1 MGLVGVE
8 TVSPS
13 KPAPERSHRA
23 GQPGGTSTQPDTGDL
38 WAKLMAKANLSKALK
53 RVERNGGAPGPDGMT
68 TAELRPWL
76 HQHWPQ
82 LRQAL
87 DDGTYRPHP
96 VRRATI
102 PKPDGGQRELGVP
115 TVVDR
120 LICQAIAQVL
130 VPIFDPAFAGHSF
143 GFRPARSAHQ
153 AVNAARGLIHN
164 GYGWVVDVDL
174 DRFFDRVGHDV
185 LMARLARKVADR
197 KVLRLIR
204 RYLVAGIMVDG
215 VTQPS
220 AEGTP
225 QGSPLSPMLANVMLD
240 DVDREL
246 EGRGHRFVRYA
257 DDLRAFVRSERAAQR
272 VLDSV
277 SRFVEGQLKLKV
289 NRTKSKVTE
298 ASEATLLGFGFWF
311 RDGQTRIRVAKAALG
326 RFKQRLRNLTRR
338 NWGISMQERI
348 GRINRFAT
356 GWMAYF
362 GISEMPT
369 ACNDLDKW
377 LRRRLR
383 QVSWK
388 QWKRGRTRYR
398 ELCRLGVKPW
408 AARITAYGSKGSWR
422 MAASPSMQ
430 WAQPTSFWT
439 EQGLRTRT
447 DAWRQF
453 AYKRAG

>member
-1 MGLVGVE
+1 
-8 TVSPS
+8 
-13 KPAPERSHRA
+13 
-23 GQPGGTSTQPDTGDL
+23 
-38 WAKLMAKANLSKALK
+38 MAKANLSKALK

-82 LRQAL
+82 LRQAR
-87 DDGTYRPHP
+87 DDATYRPHP
-96 VRRATI
+96 VRRVTI

-115 TVVDR
+115 TVDR

-130 VPIFDPAFAGHSF
+130 VPIFDPVFSEHSF
-143 GFRPARSAHQ
+143 GFRPARSAPQ

-164 GYGWVVDVDL
+164 GSGWVVDVDL
-174 DRFFDRVGHDV
+174 DRFFDRVQHDV
-185 LMARLARKVADR
+185 FMAHLARKVADR

-215 VTQPS
+215 VKQPS
-220 AEGTP
+220 AKGTP

-240 DVDREL
+240 DLDREL
-246 EGRGHRFVRYA
+246 EARGHRFVRYA
-257 DDLRAFVRSERAAQR
+257 DDLRVFVRSERAAQR

-311 RDGQTRIRVAKAALG
+311 RAGQTRIRVAKAALG
-326 RFKQRLRNLTRR
+326 RCKQRLQNLTRR
-338 NWGISMQERI
+338 NWGTSVQERI

-362 GISEMPT
+362 GISKMPT
-369 ACNDLDKW
+369 AFNDLDKW

-388 QWKRGRTRYR
+388 QWKRGRTGIAS
-398 ELCRLGVKPW
+398 CVDS
-408 AARITAYGSKGSWR
+408 GSNPG
-422 MAASPSMQ
+422 Q
-430 WAQPTSFWT
+430 H
-439 EQGLRTRT
+439 E
-447 DAWRQF
+447 
-453 AYKRAG
+453 